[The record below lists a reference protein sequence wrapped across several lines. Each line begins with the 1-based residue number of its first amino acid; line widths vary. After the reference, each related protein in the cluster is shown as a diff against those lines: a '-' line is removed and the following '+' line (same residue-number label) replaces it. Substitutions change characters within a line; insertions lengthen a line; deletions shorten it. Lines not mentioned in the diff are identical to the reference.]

1 MVYSIRSSNHPII
14 KLSVMKKVLIL
25 TLAAIVFTS
34 NMGYSFCGFYVA
46 KSDVKLFNKTSQ
58 VIIAKN
64 GDKQTVT
71 MSSDFEGEV
80 KDFAMVVPVPVV
92 LEEKDI
98 RTVQQSIFGKL
109 EDYSAPRLVSY
120 YDKTPCYVEPDYKYD
135 MLAEAPMETMK
146 MSVANVTTTGS
157 LGVTIEAKYQ
167 IGTYDILILSA
178 KESGGLETWLNDNG
192 YKMPVGAKEVL
203 DPYIKTNMKFFV
215 CKVNLEK
222 YANKGAVDLD
232 PLQITYTS
240 PKFMLPIRLGMANA
254 NGVQDLIIYMY
265 SKIGR
270 IETTNYR
277 TSLIPTDFKVPLFAK
292 DEFGV
297 FYRDL
302 YNKAWSREG
311 KNTVFLE
318 YAWEVSPNQTQFCDP
333 CVGDPPMVTDLKE
346 AGVDWLTLASQDYHT
361 QARTYA
367 GNVFFTRMHLTYDR
381 AHFPQ
386 DLLFQE
392 TANKERFQGRY
403 IITYPAT
410 GDLSCAE
417 GQTYIKD
424 LSKRRWNELYTYQ
437 WLTGRDITSHYDY
450 PKEYDQYLTSGAP
463 KKQGSFVS
471 LDDFTP
477 EHGTKKDTNMITFFT
492 SVLAFAGVMFALSRK
507 RKSKQEIQPGI

>member
-1 MVYSIRSSNHPII
+1 
-14 KLSVMKKVLIL
+14 MKKVLIL

-46 KSDVKLFNKTSQ
+46 KADVKLFNKSSQ

-64 GDKQTVT
+64 GEKQTVT
-71 MSSDFEGEV
+71 MSSDFEGDV

-98 RTVQQSIFGKL
+98 RTVQASIFAKL
-109 EDYSAPRLVSY
+109 DDYSAPRLVSY
-120 YDKTPCYVEPDYKYD
+120 YDENPCYVEPEYYNYPMAAGASIDRMEMKSVSKELADDYQVTV
-135 MLAEAPMETMK
+135 EAQ
-146 MSVANVTTTGS
+146 
-157 LGVTIEAKYQ
+157 YQ

-178 KESGGLETWLNDNG
+178 KESGGLEMWLNDNG

-222 YANKGAVDLD
+222 FANKGSVDLD
-232 PLQITYTS
+232 PLQITYAS

-277 TSLIPTDFKVPLFAK
+277 TSLIPTDFKVPLFVQN
-292 DEFGV
+292 EFGE

-302 YNKAWSREG
+302 YNKAWGREG

-346 AGVDWLTLASQDYHT
+346 AGVDWLELASQDYHT

-392 TANKERFQGRY
+392 TANKEKFQGRY
-403 IITYPAT
+403 IITHPAS
-410 GDLSCAE
+410 GDFSCE
-417 GQTYIKD
+417 KGQTYVKE
-424 LSKRRWNELYTYQ
+424 LGKRRWNELYTYQ
-437 WLTGRDITSHYDY
+437 WLTGRDITAHYDY
-450 PKEYDQYLTSGAP
+450 PKEYDQHIKSTGG
-463 KKQGSFVS
+463 KTKQGSFMSIESFV
-471 LDDFTP
+471 P
-477 EHGTKKDTNMITFFT
+477 EHATKSEGNMITFFT

-507 RKSKQEIQPGI
+507 RKAKSQTTSQT

>member
-1 MVYSIRSSNHPII
+1 MKKAPLLLALIMFSSNI
-14 KLSVMKKVLIL
+14 
-25 TLAAIVFTS
+25 
-34 NMGYSFCGFYVA
+34 GYSFCGFYVA
-46 KSDVKLFNKTSQ
+46 KADIKLFNKTSQ

-98 RTVQQSIFGKL
+98 RTVNHSIFDKL
-109 EDYSAPRLVSY
+109 DDYSAPRLVEY
-120 YDKTPCYVEPDYKYD
+120 YDESPCYTERDLELYAVPESKSA
-135 MLAEAPMETMK
+135 MTLNFGSM
-146 MSVANVTTTGS
+146 VAQDTAM
-157 LGVTIEAKYQ
+157 GVTIEAKYTV
-167 IGTYDILILSA
+167 GTYDILILSA
-178 KESGGLETWLNDNG
+178 KESGGLETWLNTNG

-215 CKVNLEK
+215 CKVNLDEFAK
-222 YANKGAVDLD
+222 KGAVDLD

-240 PKFMLPIRLGMANA
+240 PKFMLPIRLGMANSS
-254 NGVQDLIIYMY
+254 GVQDLIIYLY

-277 TSLIPTDFKVPLFAK
+277 TSLIPTDFKVPLFVQG
-292 DEFGV
+292 EFGE

-302 YNKAWSREG
+302 YNKAWTREG

-333 CVGDPPMVTDLKE
+333 CVGDPPVVTDLKE
-346 AGVDWLTLASQDYHT
+346 AGVDWLELQGQDYHT

-367 GNVFFTRMHLTYDR
+367 GNVYFTRMHLTYDR
-381 AHFPQ
+381 EHFPQ

-392 TANKERFQGRY
+392 TANKEKFQGRY
-403 IITYPAT
+403 ILTHPAN
-410 GDLSCAE
+410 GDFSCE
-417 GQTYIKD
+417 SGQTYIKD
-424 LSKRRWNELYTYQ
+424 LNKRRWNELYTYQ

-450 PKEYDQYLTSGAP
+450 PKEYDQFLKKDPQG
-463 KKQGSFVS
+463 KKQGSFVPLS
-471 LDDFTP
+471 DFTP
-477 EHGTKKDTNMITFFT
+477 ESATEPKSDMMAFFVSMI
-492 SVLAFAGVMFALSRK
+492 SFAAVVFALSRK
-507 RKSKQEIQPGI
+507 RKPAPVPQE

>member
-1 MVYSIRSSNHPII
+1 
-14 KLSVMKKVLIL
+14 MKKIALL
-25 TLAAIVFTS
+25 LAVIVFTGNS
-34 NMGYSFCGFYVA
+34 GYSFCGFYVA
-46 KSDVKLFNKTSQ
+46 KADIKLFNKTSQ

-98 RTVQQSIFGKL
+98 KTVNHSIFDKL
-109 EDYSAPRLVSY
+109 DTYSAPRLVEY
-120 YDKTPCYVEPDYKYD
+120 YDENPCYVARDWDGYA
-135 MLAEAPMETMK
+135 MAESQAVMR
-146 MSVANVTTTGS
+146 MSIDNVVANDSS
-157 LGVTIEAKYQ
+157 LGVTIEAQYQ

-178 KESGGLETWLNDNG
+178 KESGGLETWLNQNG

-215 CKVNLEK
+215 CKVNLDQFAK
-222 YANKGAVDLD
+222 KGAVDLD

-240 PKFMLPIRLGMANA
+240 PKFMLPIRLGMANS
-254 NGVQDLIIYMY
+254 NGVQDLIVYLY
-265 SKIGR
+265 SKVGR

-277 TSLIPTDFKVPLFAK
+277 TSLIPTDFKVPLFVQS
-292 DEFGV
+292 EFGE

-302 YNKAWSREG
+302 YNKAWTREG

-318 YAWEVSPNQTQFCDP
+318 YAWEVSPTQTQFCDP
-333 CVGDPPMVTDLKE
+333 CVGDPPVVTDLKE
-346 AGVDWLTLASQDYHT
+346 AGVDWLELTSQDYHT

-367 GNVFFTRMHLTYDR
+367 GNVYFTRMHLTYDR
-381 AHFPQ
+381 EHFPQ

-403 IITYPAT
+403 ILTHPAS
-410 GDLSCAE
+410 GDFTCE
-417 GQTYIKD
+417 KGQTYIKD
-424 LSKRRWNELYTYQ
+424 LNKRRWNELYTYQ

-450 PKEYDQYLTSGAP
+450 PKEYDMYLTKDQQG
-463 KKQGSFVS
+463 KKQGSIVPLTDFIPTKTGEPKTDMMAFFVS
-471 LDDFTP
+471 
-477 EHGTKKDTNMITFFT
+477 MI
-492 SVLAFAGVMFALSRK
+492 SLVAVVFALSRK
-507 RKSKQEIQPGI
+507 RINKPQEVR